1 VLRNAR
7 LGIIIEI
14 RSCPADKGI
23 AGNKKA
29 DEWAKI
35 AAEEPDTHG
44 VEWLNY
50 DYDGRSEVR
59 TMSLSRSLANLGR
72 EILEKKSVR
81 LANELGAGPPRQN
94 NECLKARGRTAR

>member
-7 LGIIIEI
+7 PGIIIEI
-14 RSCPADKGI
+14 RCCPAHKGI
-23 AGNKKA
+23 ASNKKA

-35 AAEEPDTHG
+35 ATEEPVTHG

-59 TMSLSRSLANLGR
+59 AMPLPRSRANLGR
-72 EILEKKSVR
+72 EISEKKWV
-81 LANELGAGPPRQN
+81 ETRQ
-94 NECLKARGRTAR
+94 